1 MIYIVTGFTYN
12 IYIQYNVKTD
22 VIQAVIPQVTCVYI
36 DYLFLM
42 LKLTNVKIAYIIT
55 NAVVCNWYRNV
66 NKYFSKVI
74 I

>member
-22 VIQAVIPQVTCVYI
+22 VIQTVIPQVTCVYI

-55 NAVVCNWYRNV
+55 NAVVCN
-66 NKYFSKVI
+66 
-74 I
+74 

>member
-22 VIQAVIPQVTCVYI
+22 VTQAVIPQVTCVYI

-42 LKLTNVKIAYIIT
+42 LKLTNVKIA
-55 NAVVCNWYRNV
+55 
-66 NKYFSKVI
+66 
-74 I
+74 